1 MKAVATTKSIAPD
14 LEKNIDILTAGAL
27 RFFNSIFRQ
36 LTRGYSSKC
45 ASSSAD
51 WNPQPAAVDK
61 KMATPHPTI
70 RQFKLMYH
78 IR

>member
-36 LTRGYSSKC
+36 LAIHQNVYVHQLIGTLSQLQLTRK
-45 ASSSAD
+45 
-51 WNPQPAAVDK
+51 WLL
-61 KMATPHPTI
+61 PTI